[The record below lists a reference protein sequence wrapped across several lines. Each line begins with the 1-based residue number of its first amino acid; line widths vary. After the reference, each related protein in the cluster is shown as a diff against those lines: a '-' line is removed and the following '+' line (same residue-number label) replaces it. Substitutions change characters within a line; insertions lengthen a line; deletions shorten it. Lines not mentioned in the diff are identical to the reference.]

1 MVTVVLLHPFPQDS
15 SFWDEVAGAVRAAG
29 HEVMTPDLPGF
40 GGRALEPGWTM
51 AGEADRL
58 AGDIPPGSAVVGLSM
73 GGYLALALLAAH
85 PDRIGSLVLA
95 DTRAAAEAPE
105 GMAVRRGTAE
115 ALRRDGSAAFL
126 DGFVPRALGPDP
138 SPEVVA
144 RLRHIADHQPAE
156 AMADAT
162 MAIATRS
169 GATALLPGIAVPT
182 LLVVGEHDAVTTPA
196 EHTEMAA
203 AIPGATLAV
212 IGGAG
217 HMTAL
222 EQPAEFADLLL
233 AHITK

>member
-1 MVTVVLLHPFPQDS
+1 MATVVLLHPFPQDS

-29 HEVMTPDLPGF
+29 HEVMTPNLPGF

-58 AGDIPPGSAVVGLSM
+58 AGEVPAGSVVAGLSM

-95 DTRAAAEAPE
+95 DTRAAAEAPD
-105 GMAVRRGTAE
+105 GMATRRTTAE
-115 ALRRDGSAAFL
+115 TLRRDGSAAFL
-126 DGFVPRALGPDP
+126 DGFVPRALGPSPDP
-138 SPEVVA
+138 QVVA
-144 RLRHIADHQPAE
+144 RLRAIADRQPAE

-162 MAIATRS
+162 MAIATRDDH
-169 GATALLPGIAVPT
+169 TALLPGITVPT

-203 AIPGATLAV
+203 AIPGATLAI

-222 EQPAEFADLLL
+222 EQPAEFADLVL
-233 AHITK
+233 AHISA

>member
-1 MVTVVLLHPFPQDS
+1 
-15 SFWDEVAGAVRAAG
+15 
-29 HEVMTPDLPGF
+29 
-40 GGRALEPGWTM
+40 
-51 AGEADRL
+51 
-58 AGDIPPGSAVVGLSM
+58 
-73 GGYLALALLAAH
+73 
-85 PDRIGSLVLA
+85 
-95 DTRAAAEAPE
+95 
-105 GMAVRRGTAE
+105 
-115 ALRRDGSAAFL
+115 
-126 DGFVPRALGPDP
+126 
-138 SPEVVA
+138 VVA

-169 GATALLPGIAVPT
+169 DATALLPGIAVPT

>member
-1 MVTVVLLHPFPQDS
+1 MATVVLLHPFPQDS

-29 HEVMTPDLPGF
+29 HEVMTPNLPGF

-85 PDRIGSLVLA
+85 PDRIGSLMLA

-169 GATALLPGIAVPT
+169 DATALLPGIAVPT

>member
-1 MVTVVLLHPFPQDS
+1 VVTVVLLHPFPQDS

-58 AGDIPPGSAVVGLSM
+58 AGDLPPGSAVVGLSM

-85 PDRIGSLVLA
+85 PDRIGSLMLA

-169 GATALLPGIAVPT
+169 DATALLPGIAVPT

>member
-1 MVTVVLLHPFPQDS
+1 MATVVLLHPFPQDS
-15 SFWDEVAGAVRAAG
+15 SFWDEVAEVVRGAG
-29 HEVMTPDLPGF
+29 HEVIAPNLPGF

-51 AGEADRL
+51 AGEAERL
-58 AGDIPPGSAVVGLSM
+58 AGDIPAGSAVVGLSM
-73 GGYLALALLAAH
+73 GGYLALALLASH
-85 PDRIGSLVLA
+85 PDRVGTLVLA
-95 DTRAAAEAPE
+95 DTRASAEAPE
-105 GMAVRRGTAE
+105 GMAVRRDTAE
-115 ALRRDGSAAFL
+115 VLRRDGSAAFL

-138 SPEVVA
+138 DPKVVA
-144 RLRHIADHQPAE
+144 RLRAIADRQPAK

-162 MAIATRS
+162 MAIAMRDDH
-169 GATALLPGIAVPT
+169 TALLPGIAVPT

-203 AIPGATLAV
+203 AIPGATLAI

-233 AHITK
+233 AHISA

>member
-1 MVTVVLLHPFPQDS
+1 VATVVLLHPFPQDS
-15 SFWDEVAGAVRAAG
+15 SFWHEVAGAVRAAG

-40 GGRALEPGWTM
+40 GGRALEPGWTI

-58 AGDIPPGSAVVGLSM
+58 AGDIPAGSAVVGLSM

-95 DTRAAAEAPE
+95 DTRAAAEAPD
-105 GMAVRRGTAE
+105 GMATRRTTAE
-115 ALRRDGSAAFL
+115 TLRRDGSAAFL
-126 DGFVPRALGPDP
+126 DGFVPRALGPSPDP
-138 SPEVVA
+138 QVVA
-144 RLRHIADHQPAE
+144 RLRAIADRQPAE

-162 MAIATRS
+162 MAIATRDDH
-169 GATALLPGIAVPT
+169 TALLPGITVPT

-203 AIPGATLAV
+203 AIPGATLAI

-222 EQPAEFADLLL
+222 EQPAEFADLVL
-233 AHITK
+233 AHISA